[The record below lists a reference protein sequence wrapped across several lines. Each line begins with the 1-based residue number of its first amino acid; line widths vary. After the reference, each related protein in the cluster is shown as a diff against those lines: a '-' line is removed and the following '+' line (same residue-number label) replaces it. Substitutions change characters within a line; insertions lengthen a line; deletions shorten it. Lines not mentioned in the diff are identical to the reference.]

1 MRLKLLVLL
10 MLVSN
15 VSLAQDVPP
24 RVKEALQSV
33 GLVTVGMN
41 DGRTQHGSCVYI
53 GDGLASTAWHVVND
67 SRVITVTWRNDIA
80 QANVAYSNEQRDQ
93 AIIRLSRN
101 PRVKA
106 IKLSAV
112 TSKHLVEDRFQLFFS
127 GFTHGTQ
134 QRTWDGRVLG
144 MYWIEGFPDCKMLDV
159 SNKAIPG
166 ESGGAV
172 LTCDGELVGS
182 ISSITTTA
190 TQTSSPESLRH
201 AVNASKKK
209 VN

>member
-41 DGRTQHGSCVYI
+41 DGRTQHGSCVYL
-53 GDGLASTAWHVVND
+53 GDGLASTAWHVVSD
-67 SRVITVTWRNDIA
+67 SRVITVTWRNDMV
-80 QANVAYSNEQRDQ
+80 QANVAYSDEHKDQ

-106 IKLSAV
+106 IKISEV
-112 TSKHLVEDRFQLFFS
+112 TSKQLLEDGFQLFLS
-127 GFTHGTQ
+127 GFSRGTQ
-134 QRTWDGRVLG
+134 QRTWEGRVLG
-144 MYWIEGFPDCKMLDV
+144 MYWVEGHSDSKRLDI
-159 SNKAIPG
+159 SDSPIPG

-172 LTCDGELVGS
+172 LTCDGELVGCV
-182 ISSITTTA
+182 SSSWRGM